1 MLKKLLGALAVAVIV
16 LIGVAF
22 MLPSQ
27 VHVERTTVIDR
38 PAAAVFPL
46 VNSFRRF
53 NEWSP
58 WKQQDPA
65 ATYTYSGP
73 DAGVGAAMAWSG
85 NSKVGKGTQV
95 ITESVPDSRV
105 GIDLVFGNMTPQ
117 KAMWLL
123 SADGSST
130 KVVWTLE
137 SDAGNSPLGRYLGLF
152 LDRMVGPDYEL
163 GLKQLKALAEKTTA
177 EDPAQPTS
185 SATTAANAATS

>member
-16 LIGVAF
+16 LIGVAY

-27 VHVERTTVIDR
+27 VHVERTISIDR

-53 NEWSP
+53 NDWSP
-58 WKQQDPA
+58 WKQQDPT

-85 NSKVGKGTQV
+85 NSKVGRGTQV

-105 GIDLVFGNMTPQ
+105 SIDLVFGNMTPQ
-117 KAMWLL
+117 KAAWLL
-123 SADGSST
+123 SADGLGT

-137 SDAGNSPLGRYLGLF
+137 SDVGNSPLGRYLGLF
-152 LDRMVGPDYEL
+152 LDKMVGPDYEQ

-177 EDPAQPTS
+177 EDAAQQTS
-185 SATTAANAATS
+185 SATTAANASTS